1 MKHQYNIAM
10 ESKVAS
16 GISSSPHD
24 KVVDEAA
31 LRKSVGS
38 NTTNT
43 THQSRDDDDSHSVST
58 CSSVDSNEMML
69 SLAANSTATIETSNI
84 NRGRGRSRCR
94 KVKKKSGRK
103 NLRTKFILE
112 SLYVEISI
120 LKKENEMLKDIL
132 GNIQQSKDIQDR
144 VENLGLENKTSQGC
158 HKVPCTVSVSTDA
171 DAGSNSDL
179 LQDLST
185 SDREWE
191 SHIKKGEGGSGKC
204 KYNYVDTTE
213 DDEDIHQLLYS

>member
-1 MKHQYNIAM
+1 MKHHYNITM
-10 ESKVAS
+10 ESKIAS
-16 GISSSPHD
+16 DISSAPHD
-24 KVVDEAA
+24 KVVDDAA

-43 THQSRDDDDSHSVST
+43 TQSRDDDSVSVST

-84 NRGRGRSRCR
+84 NRGRGRSRSR

-112 SLYVEISI
+112 SLYVEIST
-120 LKKENEMLKDIL
+120 LKKENQMLREIL

-144 VENLGLENKTSQGC
+144 VEKVELDNKTTSQGC

-179 LQDLST
+179 LQDLSL

-191 SHIKKGEGGSGKC
+191 SHIKKGEGGSGK
-204 KYNYVDTTE
+204 YNYTTDDTE
-213 DDEDIHQLLYS
+213 DEDIHQLLYS

>member
-1 MKHQYNIAM
+1 M
-10 ESKVAS
+10 ESKIAS
-16 GISSSPHD
+16 DVSSAPHD
-24 KVVDEAA
+24 KVVDEAV

-43 THQSRDDDDSHSVST
+43 TQSRDEDDDSLST

-84 NRGRGRSRCR
+84 NRGRGRSRSR
-94 KVKKKSGRK
+94 KKKSGRK

-112 SLYVEISI
+112 SLYVEIST
-120 LKKENEMLKDIL
+120 LKKENEMLKEIL
-132 GNIQQSKDIQDR
+132 GNIQPSKDIQDKL
-144 VENLGLENKTSQGC
+144 EKLGLDNKTSQQGC
-158 HKVPCTVSVSTDA
+158 QVPCTVSVSADA

-179 LQDLST
+179 LEQDLST

-191 SHIKKGEGGSGKC
+191 SHIKKGECGS
-204 KYNYVDTTE
+204 KYNYTEEDTE
-213 DDEDIHQLLYS
+213 DEDIHQLLYS

>member
-1 MKHQYNIAM
+1 MKRQYNIAM

-43 THQSRDDDDSHSVST
+43 TQSRDDDSDSVLT

-84 NRGRGRSRCR
+84 NRGRGRSRSR

-112 SLYVEISI
+112 SLYVEIST
-120 LKKENEMLKDIL
+120 LKKENEMLREIL

-158 HKVPCTVSVSTDA
+158 HRVPCTVSVSTDA

-191 SHIKKGEGGSGKC
+191 SHIKKGEGGSGK
-204 KYNYVDTTE
+204 YNYTTE
-213 DDEDIHQLLYS
+213 DTEDEDIHQLLYS

>member
-1 MKHQYNIAM
+1 M
-10 ESKVAS
+10 ESKFAS
-16 GISSSPHD
+16 DISSAPHD
-24 KVVDEAA
+24 KAVDEAA

-43 THQSRDDDDSHSVST
+43 TQSRDYDDSVS
-58 CSSVDSNEMML
+58 SSVDSNEMML

-84 NRGRGRSRCR
+84 NRGRGRSRSR
-94 KVKKKSGRK
+94 KKKSGRK
-103 NLRTKFILE
+103 NIRTKFILE
-112 SLYVEISI
+112 SLYVEI
-120 LKKENEMLKDIL
+120 KELRRQNELLREIL

-144 VENLGLENKTSQGC
+144 VEKLGLENETSQGC

-179 LQDLST
+179 LEQDLST

-191 SHIKKGEGGSGKC
+191 SHIKKGEGGSCKY
-204 KYNYVDTTE
+204 KYNYTE
-213 DDEDIHQLLYS
+213 DIEDEDIHQLLYS

>member
-1 MKHQYNIAM
+1 M
-10 ESKVAS
+10 ESKIAS
-16 GISSSPHD
+16 DISSSPHD

-43 THQSRDDDDSHSVST
+43 TQSRDDSVST
-58 CSSVDSNEMML
+58 CSSVDSSEMML

-84 NRGRGRSRCR
+84 NRGRGRSRSR
-94 KVKKKSGRK
+94 KKKSGRK

-112 SLYVEISI
+112 SLYVEIST
-120 LKKENEMLKDIL
+120 LKKENEMLREIL

-144 VENLGLENKTSQGC
+144 VENLGLDNGKTISQQGC
-158 HKVPCTVSVSTDA
+158 HKVPCTVSVSTDV
-171 DAGSNSDL
+171 DTGSNIDL
-179 LQDLST
+179 LQDLSL

>member
-1 MKHQYNIAM
+1 MKHQYNITM
-10 ESKVAS
+10 ESKIAS
-16 GISSSPHD
+16 DISSALND
-24 KVVDEAA
+24 TVLDDAA

-43 THQSRDDDDSHSVST
+43 TQSRDDDYDDSIST
-58 CSSVDSNEMML
+58 CSSVDSDEMML

-84 NRGRGRSRCR
+84 NRGRGRSRSR

-112 SLYVEISI
+112 SLYVEIST
-120 LKKENEMLKDIL
+120 LKKENQMLREIL

-144 VENLGLENKTSQGC
+144 VEKVELDNKTTSQGC

-179 LQDLST
+179 LQDLSL

-191 SHIKKGEGGSGKC
+191 SHIKKGEGGSRT
-204 KYNYVDTTE
+204 YNYTTE
-213 DDEDIHQLLYS
+213 DTEDEDIHQLLYS

>member
-1 MKHQYNIAM
+1 M
-10 ESKVAS
+10 ESKIAS
-16 GISSSPHD
+16 DISSGSHD
-24 KVVDEAA
+24 KVVDDA

-43 THQSRDDDDSHSVST
+43 TQSRYDDDSVST

-84 NRGRGRSRCR
+84 NRGRGRSRSR

-112 SLYVEISI
+112 GLYVQISE
-120 LKKENEMLKDIL
+120 LRRQNELLRDIL
-132 GNIQQSKDIQDR
+132 GNVHQSKDIQDR
-144 VENLGLENKTSQGC
+144 LDKLGLENKTTSQGC
-158 HKVPCTVSVSTDA
+158 HKVPCTVSVSADA
-171 DAGSNSDL
+171 DAESNGDL
-179 LQDLST
+179 LQDLSM

-191 SHIKKGEGGSGKC
+191 SHIKKGEGGSG
-204 KYNYVDTTE
+204 YNYTVTE
-213 DDEDIHQLLYS
+213 EDEDIHQLLYS